1 MYTIGE
7 FSRITS
13 TTVKAL
19 HHYHE
24 KGVLVPSYIEQSTN
38 YRYYNSDDVEKIR
51 IINAL
56 KLVGFSLREI
66 VTLLDEVSDDSAL
79 IDILQLKKDVITA
92 KINSLN
98 QASSTIDSILTKEK
112 EAVKMVDKSSEIQI
126 KSVENMTVVST
137 KWQGK
142 YSDTGQVMG
151 KVYRSAGRHAAGPA
165 MNLYYDGEYR
175 DIANIE
181 TCLPVKKTVKS
192 ACECKVL
199 SGATVATIVH
209 IGPYDTLPKSYEK
222 LFEYIHTQG
231 KTSLLP
237 IRELY
242 LKGPGMI
249 FKGNANKYITEIQVP
264 ITSDNH
270 I

>member
-1 MYTIGE
+1 
-7 FSRITS
+7 
-13 TTVKAL
+13 
-19 HHYHE
+19 
-24 KGVLVPSYIEQSTN
+24 
-38 YRYYNSDDVEKIR
+38 
-51 IINAL
+51 
-56 KLVGFSLREI
+56 
-66 VTLLDEVSDDSAL
+66 
-79 IDILQLKKDVITA
+79 
-92 KINSLN
+92 
-98 QASSTIDSILTKEK
+98 
-112 EAVKMVDKSSEIQI
+112 
-126 KSVENMTVVST
+126 
-137 KWQGK
+137 
-142 YSDTGQVMG
+142 
-151 KVYRSAGRHAAGPA
+151 

-181 TCLPVKKTVKS
+181 TCLPVKKIVKS

-199 SGATVATIVH
+199 PGATVATIVH